1 MGRLGDG
8 ELRTMVIH
16 ERREEREN
24 GGITCCMNEEGRL
37 IRARENNQQ
46 LTTATSGHIN
56 IRLWQLKA
64 CSRDQGRRG
73 EHRHGVN

>member
-46 LTTATSGHIN
+46 LTTAT
-56 IRLWQLKA
+56 
-64 CSRDQGRRG
+64 
-73 EHRHGVN
+73 